1 MTFDLFWTY
10 FRLYLAVLVHT
21 VDGCSIK
28 EK

>member
-10 FRLYLAVLVHT
+10 FTLYLAVLGHT
-21 VDGCSIK
+21 VAGCSIK